1 MGIMK
6 IIVDCQAALHHC
18 VNPYSAKFVLSCHE
32 YLLQNKSAVE
42 WLFITDKKYLDQESI
57 SRIPAKN
64 ILFKKKLLPGWKFWY
79 DSELPSLAKKHAADL
94 LINLGGVACS
104 TPIAQCTW
112 IPDMAENGGSK
123 KNRTY
128 FAFYKKR
135 LAKTL
140 DCSRVIFTCCEKKRQ
155 ELIGQYGVSSKKV
168 MLVRGPADQRY
179 QVLSWA
185 EKENMR
191 VKYAAGKEY
200 YFARVDFPENS
211 LLNLLKAFSQFKKRQ
226 QSNIQFVLA
235 GKGLKASSGFTQKL
249 KTFKYRSEVHIYETL
264 EEKDLIK
271 LTSAA
276 YGLVHPFDDD
286 ETGAIVTSAFRAN
299 VAVIA
304 SGKSSLGAI
313 AADAALYASLGDLEL
328 LASQMMLL
336 YKDENLRLELI
347 QKGNLISQQ
356 FDRDTSMEELQ
367 SAILQASNKQS

>member
-1 MGIMK
+1 
-6 IIVDCQAALHHC
+6 
-18 VNPYSAKFVLSCHE
+18 
-32 YLLQNKSAVE
+32 
-42 WLFITDKKYLDQESI
+42 
-57 SRIPAKN
+57 
-64 ILFKKKLLPGWKFWY
+64 
-79 DSELPSLAKKHAADL
+79 
-94 LINLGGVACS
+94 
-104 TPIAQCTW
+104 
-112 IPDMAENGGSK
+112 
-123 KNRTY
+123 
-128 FAFYKKR
+128 
-135 LAKTL
+135 
-140 DCSRVIFTCCEKKRQ
+140 
-155 ELIGQYGVSSKKV
+155 
-168 MLVRGPADQRY
+168 
-179 QVLSWA
+179 
-185 EKENMR
+185 
-191 VKYAAGKEY
+191 
-200 YFARVDFPENS
+200 
-211 LLNLLKAFSQFKKRQ
+211 
-226 QSNIQFVLA
+226 SNIQFVLA